1 MPKTRS
7 VPLAQHVWYRFAESV
22 PHSRE
27 VELAPRRGTLTAV
40 EPELRGVGWIVFL
53 AGFFVGMT
61 PVRCRC
67 GASAST
73 TTTSR
78 PPPPAPEA
86 EAEAEEIL
94 TALNI
99 PLTALNIPTGHQ
111 NCATRTKTPRWSRLS
126 HVPGVNR

>member
-1 MPKTRS
+1 MPKTHS
-7 VPLAQHVWYRFAESV
+7 IPLAQHVWYRFAESV

-40 EPELRGVGWIVFL
+40 KPELRSVGWIVFL
-53 AGFFVGMT
+53 ARFFVGMT
-61 PVRCRC
+61 PVKCRC

-78 PPPPAPEA
+78 PPPPPDP
-86 EAEAEEIL
+86 EAEAEEI
-94 TALNI
+94 
-99 PLTALNIPTGHQ
+99 LTALNIPTGHQ

>member
-78 PPPPAPEA
+78 PPPPPDPET
-86 EAEAEEIL
+86 EEI
-94 TALNI
+94 
-99 PLTALNIPTGHQ
+99 LTALNIPTGHQ
-111 NCATRTKTPRWSRLS
+111 NCATRTKTLRWSRLS

>member
-78 PPPPAPEA
+78 PPPP
-86 EAEAEEIL
+86 
-94 TALNI
+94 
-99 PLTALNIPTGHQ
+99 PTPKPKPKPKRSSPSSTSRQG
-111 NCATRTKTPRWSRLS
+111 TKTAQLGPRPRDGADYRTY
-126 HVPGVNR
+126 PA

>member
-78 PPPPAPEA
+78 PPPPDP
-86 EAEAEEIL
+86 EAEEIL

-99 PLTALNIPTGHQ
+99 PTGH
-111 NCATRTKTPRWSRLS
+111 
-126 HVPGVNR
+126 

>member
-40 EPELRGVGWIVFL
+40 EPELRDVGWIVFL

-78 PPPPAPEA
+78 PPPPPDPEA
-86 EAEAEEIL
+86 EAEAEEI
-94 TALNI
+94 
-99 PLTALNIPTGHQ
+99 LTALNIPTGHQ

>member
-1 MPKTRS
+1 MPKIHS
-7 VPLAQHVWYRFAESV
+7 IPLAQHVWYRFAESV

-73 TTTSR
+73 TTT
-78 PPPPAPEA
+78 EA
-86 EAEAEEIL
+86 EAEAEEI
-94 TALNI
+94 
-99 PLTALNIPTGHQ
+99 LTALNIPTGHQ

>member
-78 PPPPAPEA
+78 PPPPPDP
-86 EAEAEEIL
+86 EAEEI
-94 TALNI
+94 
-99 PLTALNIPTGHQ
+99 LTALNIPTGHQ

>member
-78 PPPPAPEA
+78 PPPPPDPET
-86 EAEAEEIL
+86 EEI
-94 TALNI
+94 
-99 PLTALNIPTGHQ
+99 LTALNIPTGHQ
-111 NCATRTKTPRWSRLS
+111 NCATRTKTLRWNRLS

>member
-27 VELAPRRGTLTAV
+27 VELAPRRGALTAV
-40 EPELRGVGWIVFL
+40 EPKLRGVGWIVFL

-78 PPPPAPEA
+78 PPPPDP
-86 EAEAEEIL
+86 EAEEI
-94 TALNI
+94 
-99 PLTALNIPTGHQ
+99 LTALNIPTGHQ

>member
-78 PPPPAPEA
+78 PPPPPDPET
-86 EAEAEEIL
+86 EEI
-94 TALNI
+94 
-99 PLTALNIPTGHQ
+99 LTALNIPTGHQ

>member
-78 PPPPAPEA
+78 PPPPDPET
-86 EAEAEEIL
+86 EEI
-94 TALNI
+94 
-99 PLTALNIPTGHQ
+99 LTALNIPTGHQ

>member
-27 VELAPRRGTLTAV
+27 VELAPRRDTLTAV

-78 PPPPAPEA
+78 PPPPPPPKPSSPPS
-86 EAEAEEIL
+86 
-94 TALNI
+94 TSRQ
-99 PLTALNIPTGHQ
+99 G
-111 NCATRTKTPRWSRLS
+111 TKTAQLGPRPRDGADYRTY
-126 HVPGVNR
+126 PA

>member
-27 VELAPRRGTLTAV
+27 VEPAPRRGTLTAV

-53 AGFFVGMT
+53 TGFFVGMT

-67 GASAST
+67 GATAST

-78 PPPPAPEA
+78 PPPPRPRSRRDPHRPQHPDRAPKLRNSDQDPAME
-86 EAEAEEIL
+86 
-94 TALNI
+94 
-99 PLTALNIPTGHQ
+99 PTI
-111 NCATRTKTPRWSRLS
+111 ARTRRKPIAPQETS
-126 HVPGVNR
+126 

>member
-78 PPPPAPEA
+78 PPPPPPDPEA
-86 EAEAEEIL
+86 EAEAEEI
-94 TALNI
+94 
-99 PLTALNIPTGHQ
+99 LTALNIPTGHQ